1 MICWVQVG
9 SGSTFA
15 YGVLDT
21 GYQYDLT
28 VDEAIHWEMIQAGL
42 YRNKSFGTSIV
53 NRNLIAFSAK
63 VVKNYHSYFKGVTS
77 CREFRIHTK

>member
-28 VDEAIHWEMIQAGL
+28 VDEAIHWEMMQAGL
-42 YRNKSFGTSIV
+42 YRNNSFGTSIV
-53 NRNLIAFSAK
+53 NRNLIEFPTK
-63 VVKNYHSYFKGVTS
+63 VVNITLTS
-77 CREFRIHTK
+77 KV